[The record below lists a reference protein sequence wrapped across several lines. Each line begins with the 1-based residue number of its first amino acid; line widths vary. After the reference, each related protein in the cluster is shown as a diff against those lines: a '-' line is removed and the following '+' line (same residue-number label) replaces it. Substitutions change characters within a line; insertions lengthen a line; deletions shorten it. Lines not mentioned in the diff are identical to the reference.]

1 MNQHEEDEDMFAGL
15 LKQFFK
21 NAAIVVAG
29 SGAMLLASN
38 TLAANCSITTSPD
51 PAIINEGGSV
61 TFTGSVSGKPPQSYS
76 WTFDGGTPATSS
88 NETEVVTYNSS
99 VGSPFTATLNGVD
112 GKGGTCSAQVSVTVN
127 AVGGNNPPVA
137 NDDAYSTDQ
146 DTPLSVA
153 APGVLGNDTDA
164 DNDPITVDSY
174 DSTSSAGG
182 SVTMLTDGSFDY
194 TPPSGFTGDDTFT
207 YVATDGTDTS
217 NAATVTI
224 TVSAVGGNNPPV
236 ANDDAYSTDQDT
248 PLSVAAPGV
257 LGNDTDADND
267 PITVDSY
274 DSASSAGGSVAM
286 LTDGSFDYTP
296 PSGFTGDDT
305 FTYVATDGTDTSNA
319 ATVTITVSAVGVGP
333 TARGDAYA
341 TPVGKTLDVVASRV
355 SGVLYN
361 DFGGTAPLTAEL
373 VSGPANGTLQ
383 LNSDGSFDYTPNA
396 TLTDNDNDSFV
407 YRAVDSGGNP
417 SADTTVNINILSDQP
432 DFKIM
437 MNYELGMHCTGF
449 EFAYCCVL
457 PPYNSILAQVVKPQS
472 TANTDSGDDFPRL
485 LEGSHEMGLDGLGR
499 PTVVRAGELDANG
512 NYKTYMLEYFHDA
525 QPRNEGQGK
534 PQLDTL
540 ISAVEGNSLFYT
552 STIYD
557 SASLDANGALVTGSY
572 EGVDDVVLG
581 DGDFNDPTDNYA
593 NGWLNHFYIYQ
604 DLEGSNPNNSSLE
617 ADKVRLG
624 VTGHIEYPADV
635 GAALQPMG
643 PTGSAAGFDNVLT
656 FSGDTGTVVYTQM
669 KVLENLPVMLTSP
682 DIWEALGLP
691 LTPFEDS
698 VDFFGD
704 PGAVDEDSIRPY
716 VAMKARL
723 HEAICDQDPTSG
735 TYGDCSQGPAVIA
748 SNGQPVIG
756 HGTAPIDIPN
766 CERCHSVPAT
776 DGQGNP
782 NMNSPSY
789 IRSDF
794 LFPHAG
800 DGTTVNSGDS
810 LESITDVEY
819 QFWNAYYGIVP
830 GIDSDWYSRLKGAAI
845 NMLALHDFDQ
855 GTGFTANW
863 PNGPITLPAEK
874 AAFAQNTRLGKE
886 SVICQK
892 CHADNVIATVKSATK
907 NGATI
912 KPITE
917 AIHWRHR
924 EISEG
929 GSIDFADAAG
939 RSGGCQGCHPAHRSD
954 GVMDGYPIT
963 LGGDNSEADGDNR
976 LAAGGCFVGRDVH
989 SNAMKDV
996 DGAETPEHLNAVG
1009 QWLSTNVFNNQDGAA
1024 GVPGHDTRGLWCTN
1038 CHTQLGQQIWAA
1050 EDCNDLI
1057 HGDCLNDVRG
1067 LGSLAQIASA
1077 IGTTE
1082 AQVISWLDPNNQD
1095 LHGTGLGDD
1104 THAIWDPAISDAL
1117 LATIEVS
1124 TIGPDACAPLTGVF
1138 NATFGVDVCVSL
1150 DDDGD
1155 PSVNILSFCT
1165 TDDCVSRINGN
1176 PGDQSQWRYAA
1187 NPFQGTGTVGAAVPF
1202 SAATDGRDH
1211 WLSPGEPHCAD
1222 CHAAPYVEQSGNINA
1237 FPPFNY
1243 PAKASLMRYSRG
1255 HQDISCQGCHE
1266 SIHGLYPVT
1275 PTIDSTSYAQAAALN
1290 HDGSHGPL
1298 KCGACHEVD
1307 SAGVPTWMKG
1317 VEYNGSRIRTF
1328 DDAVSW
1334 AHTFTREAS
1343 VLTDGGAC
1351 TNCHSYPKGK
1361 NAVIEEANGGWLDH
1375 SFVGRVGRAVQ
1386 SQAEIEALGHVAG
1399 DPDTDGDGIND
1410 RTAQDIADS
1419 VCTACHSEKGGPSG
1433 AFLSLVTCD
1442 NTTWKSHV
1450 FDGRLD
1456 PKVWEF
1462 VTHEQTSSSCGW

>member
-1 MNQHEEDEDMFAGL
+1 MFTKTLIRTTQKIL
-15 LKQFFK
+15 L
-21 NAAIVVAG
+21 VAG
-29 SGAMLLASN
+29 ACAIAALGTTNAQA
-38 TLAANCSITTSPD
+38 AANCSITTDPSP
-51 PAIINEGGSV
+51 PTISEGGSV
-61 TFTGSVSGKPPQSYS
+61 TFTGSVSGKPPASYD
-76 WTFDGGTPATSS
+76 WTFDGGSPVISTA
-88 NETEVVTYNSS
+88 ETETVTYATAASYL
-99 VGSPFTATLNGVD
+99 ATLDGTNGR
-112 GKGGTCSAQVSVTVN
+112 GESCTASVTVTVN
-127 AVGGNNPPVA
+127 QNGGGGNNPPVA

-146 DTPLSVA
+146 NMVLNIA
-153 APGVLGNDTDA
+153 APGVLSNDTDA
-164 DNDPITVDSY
+164 DNDPLTVDPN
-174 DSTSSAGG
+174 DVGARSTAQNG
-182 SVTMLTDGSFDY
+182 SVTLNSDGSFSY
-194 TPPSGFTGDDTFT
+194 TPPDGYIGADSFS
-207 YVATDGTDTS
+207 YSATDGTDTS
-217 NAATVTI
+217 APATVTI
-224 TVSAVGGNNPPV
+224 TV
-236 ANDDAYSTDQDT
+236 
-248 PLSVAAPGV
+248 
-257 LGNDTDADND
+257 ND
-267 PITVDSY
+267 P
-274 DSASSAGGSVAM
+274 
-286 LTDGSFDYTP
+286 
-296 PSGFTGDDT
+296 
-305 FTYVATDGTDTSNA
+305 NA
-319 ATVTITVSAVGVGP
+319 AGP

-341 TPVGKTLDVVASRV
+341 TPVGKSLDVVASRV

-361 DFGGTAPLTAEL
+361 DFGGTPPLTAEL
-373 VSGPANGTLQ
+373 VSGPSNGTLQ
-383 LNSDGSFDYTPNA
+383 LNSDGSFSYSPNA
-396 TLTDNDNDSFV
+396 TLEDNDNDSFV
-407 YRAVDSGGNP
+407 YRAVDNLGNP

-457 PPYNSILAQVVKPQS
+457 PPYNSILAQVVKPQAS
-472 TANTDSGDDFPRL
+472 PNPSSGDDFPRL
-485 LEGSHEMGLDGLGR
+485 LEGSHEVGLDGLGR
-499 PTVVRAGELDANG
+499 PTVVQAGGLDGSG
-512 NYKTYMLEYFHDA
+512 NFQHYMLEYFHDA
-525 QPRNEGQGK
+525 QPRREGQGK
-534 PQLDTL
+534 VQGPDTL
-540 ISAVEGNSLFYT
+540 ISAVEGKSLFYT

-557 SASLDANGALVTGSY
+557 SAAPDPVTNALVYGAY
-572 EGVDDVVLG
+572 EGAGDVVQG
-581 DGDFNDPTDNYA
+581 DNSFSTPCSDGNPAGCTDNYA
-593 NGWLNHFYIYQ
+593 NGWLNHFYIYV
-604 DLEGSNPNNSSLE
+604 DPATGGPNLEGHGATGLE
-617 ADKVRLG
+617 GDKIRLG
-624 VTGHIEYPADV
+624 VAGQVEYPADV

-669 KVLENLPVMLTSP
+669 KVLEDLPVMLTSP
-682 DIWEALGLP
+682 GIWEALGLP

-698 VDFFGD
+698 IDFFGD
-704 PGAVDEDSIRPY
+704 PGLVDEDSIRPY

-723 HEAICDQDPTSG
+723 HVANCDQNPDSE
-735 TYGDCSQGPAVIA
+735 TYGECTQGPAVIGT
-748 SNGQPVIG
+748 NDLPVIG

-776 DGQGNP
+776 DANGNP
-782 NMNSPSY
+782 NKNSPSY
-789 IRSDF
+789 IRSALYEGPTAD
-794 LFPHAG
+794 PTNIKDYSHPNTGA
-800 DGTTVNSGDS
+800 S
-810 LESITDVEY
+810 LEAITDAEY
-819 QFWNAYYGIVP
+819 QFWNAYYDIIP
-830 GIDSDWYSRLKGAAI
+830 GVDSDWYSRLKGAAI

-863 PNGPITLPAEK
+863 PAVECVDADVNPGDLNCSHTKNPPGPLTTAVDSNDTLTLP
-874 AAFAQNTRLGKE
+874 QNTRLGKE

-907 NGATI
+907 NGNTI

-963 LGGDNSEADGDNR
+963 LGGDNEQANSDNR

-989 SNAMKDV
+989 SNPMKDV
-996 DGAETPEHLNAVG
+996 DGVETPAHLNAVG
-1009 QWLSTNVFNNQDGAA
+1009 QWLADNVFYNQDGEA
-1024 GVPGHDTRGLWCTN
+1024 GVAGSPTRGLWCTN
-1038 CHTQLGQQIWAA
+1038 CHTQLGQEMWAA

-1057 HGDCLNDVRG
+1057 NGDCVNDVRG
-1067 LGSLAQIASA
+1067 LGSLSQIAGA
-1077 IGTTE
+1077 IGQSVATVE
-1082 AQVISWLDPNNQD
+1082 SWLDPKDNV
-1095 LHGTGLGDD
+1095 HGTTPDGID
-1104 THAIWDPAISDAL
+1104 HSHRIWDSSVSDAM
-1117 LATIEVS
+1117 LATIEV
-1124 TIGPDACAPLTGVF
+1124 GPDGPVVT
-1138 NATFGVDVCVSL
+1138 L
-1150 DDDGD
+1150 DADGD

-1165 TDDCVSRINGN
+1165 TDDCVARINAN
-1176 PGDQSQWRYAA
+1176 KGDQSQWRYPA
-1187 NPFQGTGTVGAAVPF
+1187 NPFIDTANEGVAVPF

-1222 CHAAPYVEQSGNINA
+1222 CHAAPFVEQSGNINA
-1237 FPPFNY
+1237 YPPFNY
-1243 PAKASLMRYSRG
+1243 PAKASLMRYSKG

-1298 KCGACHEVD
+1298 KCGACHAVD
-1307 SAGVPTWMKG
+1307 SAGIPTWMRG
-1317 VEYNGSRIRTF
+1317 VEYNGNRIRTF

-1343 VLTDGGAC
+1343 VLSDGATC

-1361 NAVIEEANGGWLDH
+1361 SAVIEEVNGGWLDH

-1399 DPDTDGDGIND
+1399 DPDTDGDGVND
-1410 RTAQDIADS
+1410 RTAQQIADS

-1433 AFLSLVTCD
+1433 AFLNSVTCD

-1462 VTHEQTSSSCGW
+1462 ISHEQTGSSCGW

>member
-1 MNQHEEDEDMFAGL
+1 MNQYEEDEDMFTGL

-21 NAAIVVAG
+21 NAAMVVAG

-38 TLAANCSITTSPD
+38 ALAANCSITTSPD
-51 PAIINEGGSV
+51 PAIISEGGSV
-61 TFTGSVSGKPPQSYS
+61 TFTGSVSGKPPRTYS
-76 WTFDGGTPATSS
+76 WTFDGGTPAVSS
-88 NETEVVTYNSS
+88 NETEVVAYNSS
-99 VGSPFTATLNGVD
+99 VGSPFTATLNGTD
-112 GKGGTCSAQVSVTVN
+112 GKGDPCTASVEVTVN
-127 AVGGNNPPVA
+127 GGGGGNNAPVA
-137 NDDAYSTDQ
+137 NDDSYSTDQ
-146 DTPLSVA
+146 DVVLNVA
-153 APGVLGNDTDA
+153 APGVLDNDTDA
-164 DNDPITVDSY
+164 DNDSITVDS
-174 DSTSSAGG
+174 
-182 SVTMLTDGSFDY
+182 F
-194 TPPSGFTGDDTFT
+194 
-207 YVATDGTDTS
+207 
-217 NAATVTI
+217 
-224 TVSAVGGNNPPV
+224 NN
-236 ANDDAYSTDQDT
+236 T
-248 PLSVAAPGV
+248 
-257 LGNDTDADND
+257 
-267 PITVDSY
+267 
-274 DSASSAGGSVAM
+274 SSAGGSVAM

-319 ATVTITVSAVGVGP
+319 ATVTITVQDPNAAGP

-361 DFGGTAPLTAEL
+361 DFGGTPPLTAEL
-373 VSGPANGTLQ
+373 VSGPTNGTLL

-396 TLTDNDNDSFV
+396 TLADNDNDSFV
-407 YRAVDSGGNP
+407 YRAVDGLGNP

-457 PPYNSILAQVVKPQS
+457 PPYNSILAQVVKPQA

-499 PTVVRAGELDANG
+499 PTVVRAGELDGSG
-512 NYKTYMLEYFHDA
+512 NYRTYMLEYFHDA
-525 QPRNEGQGK
+525 QPRLEGQGK
-534 PQLDTL
+534 TQTSTL

-557 SASLDANGALVTGSY
+557 SAALDANGALVTGTY
-572 EGVDDVVLG
+572 EGADGVVLG
-581 DGDFNDPTDNYA
+581 DGDFADTTDNYA
-593 NGWLNHFYIYQ
+593 NGWLNHFYIYA

-617 ADKVRLG
+617 ADKIRLG
-624 VTGHIEYPADV
+624 VAGHIEYPADV

-643 PTGSAAGFDNVLT
+643 PTGSAAGFDNLLT

-682 DIWEALGLP
+682 HIWEALGLP

-723 HEAICDQDPTSG
+723 HEAVCDQDPASPN
-735 TYGDCSQGPAVIA
+735 YGECTQGSAVIA

-766 CERCHSVPAT
+766 CERCHSVPAN
-776 DGQGNP
+776 DAQGNP
-782 NMNSPSY
+782 NVNSPSY
-789 IRSDF
+789 IRADF
-794 LFPHAG
+794 AFPYAG
-800 DGTTVNSGDS
+800 DGTTVNPGDS
-810 LESITDVEY
+810 LEAITDAEY
-819 QFWNAYYGIVP
+819 QFWNAYYTIVP
-830 GIDSDWYSRLKGAAI
+830 GVDSDWYSRLKGAAI

-855 GTGFTANW
+855 GTGFTSNW
-863 PNGPITLPAEK
+863 PSGSTNDPVP
-874 AAFAQNTRLGKE
+874 QNTRLGKE

-892 CHADNVIATVKSATK
+892 CHADNVIAVVKSASK
-907 NGATI
+907 NGVTI
-912 KPITE
+912 KPISE

-996 DGAETPEHLNAVG
+996 DGAETPAHLNAVG
-1009 QWLSTNVFNNQDGAA
+1009 QWLADNVFHNQDGVA
-1024 GVPGHDTRGLWCTN
+1024 GVAGHDTRGLWCTN
-1038 CHTQLGQQIWAA
+1038 CHTQLGQEMWKA
-1050 EDCNDLI
+1050 ENCTDLVNGVCI
-1057 HGDCLNDVRG
+1057 DDIRG
-1067 LGSLAQIASA
+1067 ATSLSDLATRINSVLGTSYDQTLFEQ
-1077 IGTTE
+1077 
-1082 AQVISWLDPNNQD
+1082 WLDPDVND
-1095 LHGTGLGDD
+1095 PTDY
-1104 THAIWDPAISDAL
+1104 THVIWKSETAGEPWTQDAL
-1117 LATIEVS
+1117 LATIEVNGGAPQG
-1124 TIGPDACAPLTGVF
+1124 TTDA
-1138 NATFGVDVCVSL
+1138 
-1150 DDDGD
+1150 DGD
-1155 PSVNILSFCT
+1155 FSVRILDFCT
-1165 TDDCVSRINGN
+1165 TEDCVAAAQAVLDSEGNG
-1176 PGDQSQWRYAA
+1176 SLA
-1187 NPFQGTGTVGAAVPF
+1187 VAVPF

-1222 CHAAPYVEQSGNINA
+1222 CHAAPFVEQSGNINA

-1243 PAKASLMRYSRG
+1243 PRKASLMRYSRG

-1307 SAGVPTWMKG
+1307 SSGIPTWMRG
-1317 VEYNGSRIRTF
+1317 VEYNGSRIRSF
-1328 DDAVSW
+1328 DDAVAW

-1343 VLTDGGAC
+1343 VLSDGGAC

-1361 NAVIEEANGGWLDH
+1361 GSVIEEANGGWLDH

-1410 RTAQDIADS
+1410 RSAQDIADT

-1433 AFLSLVTCD
+1433 DFLTQVTCD

-1462 VTHEQTSSSCGW
+1462 IAHEQTGSTCGW